1 MEPGLLVNLLAG
13 AIFLAVLGGCVFLL
27 LPVASIA
34 GTEKGKGWSWAFLGL
49 LAFMAI
55 WVLDGFSFTQ
65 AVLTGA
71 AFHAEYWTSPPAA
84 ESSGGGVLH
93 LVGVVVSWTVY
104 LVVMALLAFVTFLA
118 LSEVGRASS
127 GGVKVLPLGVFAV
140 LAFLAYLW
148 AQGGK
153 AWLMSFFP

>member
-1 MEPGLLVNLLAG
+1 MESGPLVNLLAG
-13 AIFLAVLGGCVFLL
+13 AVFLAVLWGCVFLL

-55 WVLDGFSFTQ
+55 WVLDGFSFMQ

-71 AFHAEYWTSPPAA
+71 AFHAEYWTSAPAA
-84 ESSGGGVLH
+84 EPSGGGFLH
-93 LVGVVVSWTVY
+93 IVGVVVSWAVY
-104 LVVMALLAFVTFLA
+104 LVVMAVLAFVAFLA
-118 LSEVGRASS
+118 LSEVGRSS
-127 GGVKVLPLGVFAV
+127 RGIKLLPLGVFAL
-140 LAFLAYLW
+140 LALLGYLW
-148 AQGGK
+148 ARGGK